1 MHPTSPVASANRL
14 ADNETIFNMKIDKT
28 MKAKA
33 LMAAKRLNSD
43 LSKETRKFIESL
55 VQAHEAKYGPVL
67 LD

>member
-1 MHPTSPVASANRL
+1 MHPTTLVASANRL
-14 ADNETIFNMKIDKT
+14 ADNETVFNMKIDKT
-28 MKAKA
+28 MKSKA